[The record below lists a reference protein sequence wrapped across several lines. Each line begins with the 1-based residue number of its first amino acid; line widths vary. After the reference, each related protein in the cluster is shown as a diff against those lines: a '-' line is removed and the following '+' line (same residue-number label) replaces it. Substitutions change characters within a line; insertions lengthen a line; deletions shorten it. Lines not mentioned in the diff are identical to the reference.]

1 MFEGLSRF
9 RDITHIPR
17 SKRYAYKSADAT
29 LEIFEQVVEVDSSDG
44 AVTITLPSVE
54 EAAGMAYDI
63 SAPNGVTNT
72 VTVNDAGGTN
82 MTTTVGANALDADGD
97 FMTVM
102 STGKAWRLIDNSA
115 A

>member
-1 MFEGLSRF
+1 MFSGLSRF
-9 RDITHIPR
+9 RDNAHIPR
-17 SKRYAYKSADAT
+17 PKRYAYKAADAT
-29 LEIFEQVVEVDSSDG
+29 LEVYEQVVEVDSSSA

-63 SAPNGVTNT
+63 SAPSGVTNT
-72 VTVNDAGGTN
+72 VTVNDAGGTS
-82 MTTTVGANALDADGD
+82 MVTVVGANALDADDD
-97 FMTVM
+97 FMTVV